1 MRSGAAGSGTETGA
15 GSGSFDSAAA
25 AVVVAAAAD
34 RAAADIA
41 GPDNSTAVGIGDT
54 GPWRS
59 PWLRALGETTVLFD
73 MVAGT
78 GWISKTALAL
88 ATRVISQAE

>member
-1 MRSGAAGSGTETGA
+1 MRSGAVGTETGA
-15 GSGSFDSAAA
+15 GSGSFDGTAA

-78 GWISKTALAL
+78 RWISKTALAL
-88 ATRVISQAE
+88 ATRVSG

>member
-1 MRSGAAGSGTETGA
+1 VRSGAAGTGA
-15 GSGSFDSAAA
+15 GTGSFDSAAA
-25 AVVVAAAAD
+25 VVVAA
-34 RAAADIA
+34 AAADIA

-88 ATRVISQAE
+88 ATRVSGR

>member
-25 AVVVAAAAD
+25 AVVVA
-34 RAAADIA
+34 AAADIA

-78 GWISKTALAL
+78 VWISKTALAL
-88 ATRVISQAE
+88 ATRVSG